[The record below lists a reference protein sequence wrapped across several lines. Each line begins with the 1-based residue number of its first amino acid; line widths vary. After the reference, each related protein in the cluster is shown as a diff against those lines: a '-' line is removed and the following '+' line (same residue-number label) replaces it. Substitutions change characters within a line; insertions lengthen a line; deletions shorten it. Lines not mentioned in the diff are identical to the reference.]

1 MARCFGRYTRS
12 VTKSSQRLEALLKVI
27 VTPQDPA
34 EGFILNYT
42 LLIGDASFSNFQK
55 VRSTRVSPVRA
66 ARPYETVLHVSL
78 PQILDLKGTTR
89 AAQNDL
95 LDSFVTITSTK
106 PELEQTSFLTSLD
119 MDPHPQQSQIHAF
132 SQLGN
137 MTSPGG
143 SRVSL
148 PGLLVNSGESGMVSP
163 PPGALTPTGL
173 GPGSG
178 AETPLRGEQK
188 VFSDFRRF
196 VSFGLR
202 RDTAPQ

>member
-55 VRSTRVSPVRA
+55 VRSIRLLRAHA
-66 ARPYETVLHVSL
+66 ARPYKTNSL

-137 MTSPGG
+137 ITSPGG

-173 GPGSG
+173 GTGSG
-178 AETPLRGEQK
+178 ADTPLRGEQK